1 MGQQQLLLIILVT
14 ILVGIATVV
23 AINVFTESQEQSN
36 KEAVIVDMLTAV
48 PDARA
53 YYKKP
58 SALGGGSGSFANI
71 DLDDIILDEENEN
84 GTYEIS
90 DRSGSS
96 FTLTGTPS
104 SGIDP
109 VVLIVY
115 EDSIDWQED

>member
-1 MGQQQLLLIILVT
+1 MGQQQLLLVILVT

-23 AINVFTESQEQSN
+23 AINVFTESQEQAN
-36 KEAVIVDMLTAV
+36 KEAVITDMLTAI

-71 DLDDIILDEENEN
+71 NLDDMILTQENEN
-84 GTYEIS
+84 GSYEIS
-90 DRSGSS
+90 DRNGSS
-96 FTLTGTPS
+96 FTLTGTPA

-115 EDSIDWQED
+115 PDSIQWQED